1 MKTPRIALIH
11 ALKESQVP
19 IWDAFAAQW
28 PEAHITN
35 LLDDS
40 LSADLAAE
48 GELTAEMIGR
58 FLTLGRYAARNG
70 SDAILFTCSAF
81 GLAIAAVKQDLKI
94 PVLTPNEAAFEDA
107 VTHGAHIG
115 LLVTFPPS
123 LATLQAELEA
133 AQPDVRTDGRLVDGA
148 LAALQAG
155 DAATH
160 DRLIGAAVAE
170 MNGCDAIVLG
180 QFSMARAARG
190 YAGTRPL
197 LTTPGSAITKLRRV
211 LAA

>member
-1 MKTPRIALIH
+1 MMPPRIALIH

-19 IWDAFAAQW
+19 IWDAFAAHW
-28 PEAHITN
+28 PEARTTN

-40 LSADLAAE
+40 LSEDLAAE
-48 GELTAEMIGR
+48 GELTAEMMGR

-107 VTHGAHIG
+107 ISRGSRIG
-115 LLVTFPPS
+115 LLVTFGPS
-123 LATLQAELEA
+123 LGTLQAELEGA
-133 AQPDVRTDGRLVDGA
+133 RPNVTVDGRLVPGA
-148 LAALQAG
+148 LAALQTG
-155 DAATH
+155 DAVTH
-160 DRLIGAAVAE
+160 DRLIGAAVAD
-170 MNGCDAIVLG
+170 MKDCDAIVLG
-180 QFSMARAARG
+180 QFSMARAAHG
-190 YAGTRPL
+190 YAGTTPL
-197 LTTPGSAITKLRRV
+197 LTTPASAVTKLRRL

>member
-1 MKTPRIALIH
+1 MKAPHIALIH

-28 PEAHITN
+28 PEARTTN

-40 LSADLAAE
+40 LSEDLAAE
-48 GELTAEMIGR
+48 GELSAEMMGR

-70 SDAILFTCSAF
+70 ADAILFTCSAF

-94 PVLTPNEAAFEDA
+94 PVLTPNEAAFEET
-107 VTHGAHIG
+107 VSYGSHIG

-123 LATLQAELEA
+123 LGTLQAELES
-133 AQPDVRTDGRLVDGA
+133 AQPDVRADARLVAGA
-148 LAALQAG
+148 LTALQAG
-155 DAATH
+155 DAITH
-160 DRLIGAAVAE
+160 DRLIGATVAD
-170 MNGCDAIVLG
+170 MKDCDAIVLG

-190 YAGTRPL
+190 HTGAPPL
-197 LTTPGSAITKLRRV
+197 LTTPGSAVTKLRRL

>member
-1 MKTPRIALIH
+1 MKAPRIALIH
-11 ALKESQVP
+11 ALKESQAP

-28 PEAHITN
+28 PEARTTN

-40 LSADLAAE
+40 LSEDLAAE
-48 GELTAEMIGR
+48 GELTAEMLGR

-70 SDAILFTCSAF
+70 ADAILFTCSAF
-81 GLAIAAVKQDLKI
+81 GLAIAAVKQDLRI

-107 VTHGAHIG
+107 VTHGSHIG

-123 LATLQAELEA
+123 LGTLQAELEA
-133 AQPDVRTDGRLVDGA
+133 AQPDVRADARLVDGA

-155 DAATH
+155 DPVTH
-160 DRLIGAAVAE
+160 DRLIGAAVAD
-170 MNGCDAIVLG
+170 MKDCDAIVLG

-190 YAGTRPL
+190 HKGTQPL
-197 LTTPGSAITKLRRV
+197 LTTPGSSVTKLRRL